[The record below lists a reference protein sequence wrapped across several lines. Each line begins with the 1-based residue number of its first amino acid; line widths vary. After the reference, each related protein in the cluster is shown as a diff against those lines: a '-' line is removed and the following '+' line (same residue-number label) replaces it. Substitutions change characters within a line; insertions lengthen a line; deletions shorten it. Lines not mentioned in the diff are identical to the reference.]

1 MRKGRKRCFLMD
13 YIGSRGEEIDR
24 ILLYAFLIFTFTLFI
39 IVPFHAKTLKVG
51 IAQNKPKVY
60 WDEQGNPSGIFVDIL
75 DYIAE
80 QEDWEIEYQKATWD
94 ENLQLLESNQLD
106 LVADVAFTTDR
117 DKIYEFHQIPVLF
130 SWTQIFARKG
140 FQISRLEDLNGLR
153 VAALKN
159 SVQASLLQEM
169 GKGLHLDITVVTATS
184 FDEVLALVRDNK
196 ADAAATNY
204 HFGKLNARRYNLEET
219 DILFEPSSLH
229 FAAPKGR
236 HIDILKTIDK
246 HLADQKRRPDTQ
258 YYRILK
264 KHTSEELEHGIP
276 IWLIWGSLA
285 LISVTILL
293 LVTVIIFRHQV
304 HKRTAELKRANQDME
319 KRIEER
325 TEELSLAMH
334 KAQVADM
341 LNSAFL
347 ATMSHELRTPLNSVI
362 GFTGILLRQM
372 PGPLNDEQNKML
384 SIVQN
389 SARHLLSLINDVLDI
404 SKIEAGELELHMKE
418 IELIPIIEDVFALI
432 NPQAEE
438 KGLELNLRVSDHPRF
453 IIVDERRFEQVL
465 INLMGNAVKF
475 TFQGKITLSYYAEN
489 NFLILRIEDTGIGIP
504 NEMLSKLFQPFMQ
517 VDMGIDRKFEGTG
530 LGLFIS
536 RKIIEMMGGSIEV
549 QSEPDKG
556 SCFTIKLPLS
566 PQETPCENESC

>member
-1 MRKGRKRCFLMD
+1 
-13 YIGSRGEEIDR
+13 
-24 ILLYAFLIFTFTLFI
+24 
-39 IVPFHAKTLKVG
+39 
-51 IAQNKPKVY
+51 
-60 WDEQGNPSGIFVDIL
+60 
-75 DYIAE
+75 
-80 QEDWEIEYQKATWD
+80 
-94 ENLQLLESNQLD
+94 
-106 LVADVAFTTDR
+106 
-117 DKIYEFHQIPVLF
+117 
-130 SWTQIFARKG
+130 
-140 FQISRLEDLNGLR
+140 
-153 VAALKN
+153 
-159 SVQASLLQEM
+159 
-169 GKGLHLDITVVTATS
+169 
-184 FDEVLALVRDNK
+184 
-196 ADAAATNY
+196 
-204 HFGKLNARRYNLEET
+204 
-219 DILFEPSSLH
+219 
-229 FAAPKGR
+229 
-236 HIDILKTIDK
+236 
-246 HLADQKRRPDTQ
+246 
-258 YYRILK
+258 
-264 KHTSEELEHGIP
+264 
-276 IWLIWGSLA
+276 
-285 LISVTILL
+285 
-293 LVTVIIFRHQV
+293 
-304 HKRTAELKRANQDME
+304 ME

-341 LNSAFL
+341 LKSAFL

-372 PGPLNDEQNKML
+372 PGPLNDEQKKML

-418 IELIPIIEDVFALI
+418 IELVPIIEDVFALI

-453 IIVDERRFEQVL
+453 ITVDERRFEQVL

-556 SCFTIKLPLS
+556 SCFTITLPLS

>member
-1 MRKGRKRCFLMD
+1 
-13 YIGSRGEEIDR
+13 
-24 ILLYAFLIFTFTLFI
+24 
-39 IVPFHAKTLKVG
+39 
-51 IAQNKPKVY
+51 
-60 WDEQGNPSGIFVDIL
+60 
-75 DYIAE
+75 
-80 QEDWEIEYQKATWD
+80 
-94 ENLQLLESNQLD
+94 
-106 LVADVAFTTDR
+106 
-117 DKIYEFHQIPVLF
+117 
-130 SWTQIFARKG
+130 
-140 FQISRLEDLNGLR
+140 
-153 VAALKN
+153 
-159 SVQASLLQEM
+159 
-169 GKGLHLDITVVTATS
+169 
-184 FDEVLALVRDNK
+184 
-196 ADAAATNY
+196 
-204 HFGKLNARRYNLEET
+204 
-219 DILFEPSSLH
+219 
-229 FAAPKGR
+229 
-236 HIDILKTIDK
+236 
-246 HLADQKRRPDTQ
+246 
-258 YYRILK
+258 
-264 KHTSEELEHGIP
+264 
-276 IWLIWGSLA
+276 
-285 LISVTILL
+285 
-293 LVTVIIFRHQV
+293 
-304 HKRTAELKRANQDME
+304 ME

-341 LNSAFL
+341 LKSAFL

-372 PGPLNDEQNKML
+372 PGPLNDEQKKML

-418 IELIPIIEDVFALI
+418 IELVPIIEDVFALI